1 MAHLPSELPQD
12 IFKHS
17 YTDGG
22 QTGCAVSRSICDT
35 SAPLRYQSLA
45 LDSTRRIRTF
55 NQLLQ
60 SNPEIEKYKKEGGK
74 QKEEEEEEEENEKR
88 TALGSRKASNT
99 DLLSKLTLLLKGMYD
114 SNQEQQ
120 KDLAVKSA
128 EVAILYLFMH
138 VALSLEHLY
147 YKQIL
152 STTLRF
158 VPVPLPALTELTP
171 IRTVKEL
178 AEPDHPPRSSL
189 RSQLSFLE
197 RLYLVMNHP
206 TGVLAGQM
214 CLQDM
219 TLSLTLV
226 RLSDVD
232 WFELFLSLLM
242 VSALNPW
249 PSPTSSK

>member
-1 MAHLPSELPQD
+1 LTVQDRLEPSTSSFNPTRKSKTTKRREE
-12 IFKHS
+12 
-17 YTDGG
+17 
-22 QTGCAVSRSICDT
+22 SRRRRRRRKRRVTRI
-35 SAPLRYQSLA
+35 ALR
-45 LDSTRRIRTF
+45 
-55 NQLLQ
+55 
-60 SNPEIEKYKKEGGK
+60 
-74 QKEEEEEEEENEKR
+74 
-88 TALGSRKASNT
+88 SRKASNT
-99 DLLSKLTLLLKGMYD
+99 DLLSKLTLLLKGVYE

-120 KDLAVKSA
+120 KDLAVKFA

-138 VALSLEHLY
+138 IALSLEHLY

-152 STTLRF
+152 LSTLRF

-178 AEPDHPPRSSL
+178 AKPDHPPRSSL

-206 TGVLAGQM
+206 TGVLAGQL
-214 CLQDM
+214 CLPDM
-219 TLSLTLV
+219 SLSLTLV
-226 RLSDVD
+226 RFRFSDVD

-249 PSPTSSK
+249 PS